1 MREKIV
7 LYENKNQCVSA
18 AIDKVVV
25 ELINRQIEGKGNS
38 IAMFGASPLAGTTT
52 TSIEMAIAIAATGRK
67 VLLVDCDVRKAT
79 QFKKLN
85 DKVESGLADYLLETE
100 EKEKNIDDMVYDTNI
115 DGLYYVP
122 CGTYANNSTRVMCS
136 TKLQPLMEV
145 FSRHFDFVLY
155 DLPSIAVVPDAQVM
169 FHSVDGIVL
178 MVALGETRK
187 KQIKDAKRK
196 IAPFSEKYYGM
207 IINKI
212 EASMYRR
219 HVKEYDYY
227 LSNRKGEQML
237 GGASN
242 RKKYKKKAEDSRRTQ
257 E

>member
-7 LYENKNQCVSA
+7 LYENQNQSVNA
-18 AIDKVVV
+18 AIDKIVV
-25 ELINRQIEGKGNS
+25 ELINKQVDKQGRS
-38 IAMFGASPLAGTTT
+38 IALLGASPLAGTTT
-52 TSIEMAIAIAATGRK
+52 TSIDMAIAMAATGRK
-67 VLLVDCDVRKAT
+67 VLLVDCDVRKAV
-79 QFKKLN
+79 QYKKLN
-85 DKVESGLADYLLETE
+85 DKIDGGLADYLLESE
-100 EKEKNIDDMVYDTNI
+100 EKIKSIDDMVYDTNV

-122 CGTYANNSTRVMCS
+122 CGTYSNNSTRVMCS
-136 TKLQPLMEV
+136 TRLQPLMEV
-145 FSRHFDFVLY
+145 FERHFDFVIY

-178 MVALGETRK
+178 LVALGETRK

-196 IAPFSEKYYGM
+196 IAPFAEKYYGM

-212 EASMYRR
+212 ETGMYRR
-219 HVKEYDYY
+219 NIKEFDYY
-227 LSNRKGEQML
+227 LADRKGEQKL

-242 RKKYKKKAEDSRRTQ
+242 RKKYKKKAESNRRTQ